1 MSGLRCFLRVSVQV
15 TILAIRTLK
24 ELVLISCPHD
34 LSIALNEKVHII
46 ETVSGSI

>member
-1 MSGLRCFLRVSVQV
+1 MLLEHS
-15 TILAIRTLK
+15 TLK
-24 ELVLISCPHD
+24 ELVLISRPHD